1 MTSPASRNSA
11 PAAAAVPAALV
22 SLILSLSGCIT
33 VPPQNSPPAP
43 NTASAQSQAP
53 AAAPPPIST
62 PPAAAPPV
70 TSAVAPAPPVTAAT
84 TPVQPPAGWANT
96 VADVRSGV
104 AKINVTLCDGGGVG
118 TGFLVKNDLIVTAAH
133 VVKDQADISV
143 SVGAEIVGAEVLGVD
158 EPADLALLRTA
169 RPVDGHVFG
178 FVGNAPELGEE
189 VAALG
194 YPLDADLTFT
204 AGRVSGLNREQTIGT
219 RTVTNLIQTDA
230 AINPGNSGGPLLTL
244 EGEVA
249 GVVSS
254 KRAWVFGT
262 SGPDNYSAEGTAFAV
277 DGRKAAL
284 AVESWRNRAAGL
296 APVSCGTPPAGE
308 ANSIAVTV
316 SSNHPEAVN
325 IARSLVFHGQS
336 INLGAYDQAFAIL
349 SPEMQQRMGGL
360 ETWRSGLGSSFWR
373 SLDIADVRTS
383 GPELIASVRLRTVQD
398 AGHGPAGQTCSDW
411 ALDYVMQWDG
421 TIWRIAD
428 SSTPQ
433 GPPAA
438 C

>member
-1 MTSPASRNSA
+1 MKSLASRSTA
-11 PAAAAVPAALV
+11 PAAVAVPAALV
-22 SLILSLSGCIT
+22 TLILTLSGCIT
-33 VPPQNSPPAP
+33 VPPQNPQTTAAATSPTP
-43 NTASAQSQAP
+43 
-53 AAAPPPIST
+53 APPPPTSA
-62 PPAAAPPV
+62 PVSAPPV
-70 TSAVAPAPPVTAAT
+70 TTA
-84 TPVQPPAGWANT
+84 TPTVPPPAGWSDT
-96 VADVRSGV
+96 VAAVRSGV
-104 AKINVTLCDGGGVG
+104 AKINVTFCDGGGVG

-143 SVGAEIVGAEVLGVD
+143 SVGTEIVNAEVLGVD
-158 EPADLALLRTA
+158 EQADLALIRTA
-169 RPVDGHVFG
+169 RPVDGHIFA
-178 FVGNAPELGEE
+178 FVGVPPELGEE

-262 SGPDNYSAEGTAFAV
+262 SGPDNFSAEGTAFAV

-284 AVESWRNRAAGL
+284 AVESWGNRSAAL
-296 APVSCGTPPAGE
+296 APASCGVPPAGE
-308 ANSIAVTV
+308 ASSIAVTV

-336 INLGAYDQAFAIL
+336 INLGAYDLAFAIL

-360 ETWRSGLGSSFWR
+360 ETWRSGLGSSFWQN
-373 SLDIADVRTS
+373 LDIADVKAS
-383 GPELIASVRLRTVQD
+383 GSELIASVRLRTVQD
-398 AGHGPAGQTCSDW
+398 AEHGPAGQTCSDW
-411 ALDYVMQWDG
+411 ALDYLMEWDG
-421 TIWRIAD
+421 SIWRIAD

-433 GPPAA
+433 GPPSA

>member
-1 MTSPASRNSA
+1 MKSLASRSSA
-11 PAAAAVPAALV
+11 PAAVAVPAALV
-22 SLILSLSGCIT
+22 TLILTLSGCIT
-33 VPPQNSPPAP
+33 VPPPAP
-43 NTASAQSQAP
+43 QTPPSTAAATSPAP
-53 AAAPPPIST
+53 APPPPASPPVST
-62 PPAAAPPV
+62 PPA
-70 TSAVAPAPPVTAAT
+70 T
-84 TPVQPPAGWANT
+84 TPTPSVQPRAAWSDT
-96 VADVRSGV
+96 VAAVRSGV
-104 AKINVTLCDGGGVG
+104 AKINVTFCDGGGVG
-118 TGFLVKNDLIVTAAH
+118 TGFLVKDDLIVTAAH

-143 SVGAEIVGAEVLGVD
+143 SVGTDIVSAEVLGAD
-158 EPADLALLRTA
+158 EQADLALIRTA
-169 RPVDGHVFG
+169 RPVDGHIFG
-178 FVGNAPELGEE
+178 FVGVPPELGEE

-204 AGRVSGLNREQTIGT
+204 AGRVSGLNREQTIDT

-244 EGEVA
+244 GGEVA

-262 SGPDNYSAEGTAFAV
+262 SGPDNFSAEGTAFAV

-284 AVESWRNRAAGL
+284 AVESWRNRTAAL
-296 APVSCGTPPAGE
+296 PPASCGVPPAGQ
-308 ANSIAVTV
+308 AGSIAVTV

-336 INLGAYDQAFAIL
+336 INLGAYDLAFAIL

-360 ETWRSGLGSSFWR
+360 ETWRSGLGSSFWQ
-373 SLDIADVRTS
+373 SLDIADVKAS
-383 GPELIASVRLRTVQD
+383 GSELIASVRLRTVQD
-398 AGHGPAGQTCSDW
+398 AEHGPAGQTCSDW
-411 ALDYVMQWDG
+411 ALDYLMQWDG
-421 TIWRIAD
+421 SIWRIAD

-433 GPPAA
+433 GPPTA

>member
-1 MTSPASRNSA
+1 MKSLASRNSA
-11 PAAAAVPAALV
+11 PSAVAVPAALV
-22 SLILSLSGCIT
+22 TLILSLTGCIT
-33 VPPQNSPPAP
+33 VPPQNSAAAP
-43 NTASAQSQAP
+43 NTGAASQAP
-53 AAAPPPIST
+53 ATLPPASTPDATT
-62 PPAAAPPV
+62 PPAP
-70 TSAVAPAPPVTAAT
+70 TPPVTAAT
-84 TPVQPPAGWANT
+84 TSARPPAGWAGT

-104 AKINVTLCDGGGVG
+104 AKVNVTLCDGGGVG
-118 TGFLVKNDLIVTAAH
+118 TGFLVKDDLIVTAAH

-143 SVGAEIVGAEVLGVD
+143 SVGTEIVSAEVLGVD

-169 RPVDGHVFG
+169 RPVDGHVFA
-178 FVGNAPELGEE
+178 FVDIAPELGEE

-244 EGEVA
+244 KGEVA

-308 ANSIAVTV
+308 ADSLAVTV

-325 IARSLVFHGQS
+325 VARSLVFHGQS

-373 SLDIADVRTS
+373 SLDIAGVKAS
-383 GPELIASVRLRTVQD
+383 GPALIASVRLRTVQD

-411 ALDYVMQWDG
+411 DLDYVMQWDG

-428 SSTPQ
+428 SSTPL